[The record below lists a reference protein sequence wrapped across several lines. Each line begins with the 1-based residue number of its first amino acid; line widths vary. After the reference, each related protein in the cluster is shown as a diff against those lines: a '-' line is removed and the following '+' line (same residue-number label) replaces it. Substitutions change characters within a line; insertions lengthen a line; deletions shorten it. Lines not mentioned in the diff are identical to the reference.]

1 MRKAKSFGASATS
14 GMMWMSI
21 SVLLSRALLFLMQVV
36 LGFIL
41 DARDYGIFAVV
52 SVAVAFVGALQNA
65 GAAKLLIQKH
75 DQYQAL
81 VRDYTDF
88 ALYMGLIGG
97 CALVALGSIF
107 GSFYRNPE
115 LIYVVGLSA
124 LSVPFASL
132 ISIQFARLSID
143 LRFREMCMID
153 FYVAAANVAVVL
165 ISAFL
170 GARYYSIGLG
180 LVVSTI
186 ARYFLNRRITP
197 TQIASFGLSKA
208 GFLAILGQV
217 KWLIVTGFLTGLS
230 QQGGYFVLGR
240 AISAESLGYYY
251 FGFQLTANI
260 GQLLAQ
266 GIGNTLFPIFTA
278 MKQDPRALNRAFLR
292 ASSVIHFACSVLCL
306 GVVGFAPWLMHFV
319 WRGKWDM
326 AIVTTVVIA
335 LTLPMRMLSPIGSV
349 TLDSFG
355 KWRLRTALLVLDA
368 GGMMLAALVGAY
380 VDDLQGAAIAVALQR
395 LFSGMVDF
403 SFAVRILGG
412 RAGDIA
418 VFAARAFMP
427 FWLPAAALVVVNH
440 TQPLLTSD
448 IHSAV
453 FSGLRTLAAIGVF
466 IAMVYSIDRP
476 VIKEVSGVLR
486 KLVWRQAPA
495 AVD

>member
-1 MRKAKSFGASATS
+1 MSKAKSFGASATS
-14 GMMWMSI
+14 GMMWMSV
-21 SVLLSRALLFLMQVV
+21 SVLFSRALLFIMQIV

-41 DARDYGIFAVV
+41 DARDYSIFAVV
-52 SVAVAFVGALQNA
+52 SVALTVIGGLQNA
-65 GAAKLLIQKH
+65 GQSKILIQKH

-88 ALYMGLIGG
+88 SLYMGLIGG
-97 CALVALGSIF
+97 GVLVALGLIF
-107 GSFYRNPE
+107 GKFYRNPE
-115 LIYVVGLSA
+115 LFYVVGLSA
-124 LSVPFASL
+124 LSVPLTSL

-153 FYVAAANVAVVL
+153 LYVAATNVAVVV
-165 ISAFL
+165 ISAYF

-180 LVVSTI
+180 LVVSTVL
-186 ARYFLNRRITP
+186 RYFLNTQVAP
-197 TQIASFGLSKA
+197 TLMASFGLSTA
-208 GFLAILGQV
+208 RFLAILGQV
-217 KWLIVTGFLTGLS
+217 KWLIITAFLTGLS
-230 QQGGYFVLGR
+230 QQGDYFVLGR

-251 FGFQLTANI
+251 FGFQITANI

-278 MKQDPRALNRAFLR
+278 MRQDPRALNRAFLR

-326 AIVTTVVIA
+326 AIVTAVAIA
-335 LTLPMRMLSPIGSV
+335 LTLPMRMLSPIGYV

-368 GGMMLAALVGAY
+368 SSMMLAALVGAY
-380 VDDLQGAAIAVALQR
+380 IDDLQGASIAVALQR
-395 LFSGMVDF
+395 LLSGTVDF

-418 VFAARAFMP
+418 AFAARAFIP
-427 FWLPAAALVVVNH
+427 FWLPAAALVAVNH
-440 TQPLLTSD
+440 TQPLLASD
-448 IHSAV
+448 MHSAV
-453 FSGLRTLAAIGVF
+453 FSALRTLAAIGIF
-466 IAMVYSIDRP
+466 TAMVYSIDRP
-476 VIKEVSGVLR
+476 VIREVSGVLR
-486 KLVWRQAPA
+486 KLVLRQAPA
-495 AVD
+495 A

>member
-1 MRKAKSFGASATS
+1 MNETKSFGASATS

-21 SVLLSRALLFLMQVV
+21 SVLFSRALLFIMQIV

-41 DARDYGIFAVV
+41 DARDYSIFAVV
-52 SVAVAFVGALQNA
+52 SVALTFVGALQNA
-65 GAAKLLIQKH
+65 GASKMLIQNQ

-81 VRDYTDF
+81 VKGYNDF
-88 ALYMGLIGG
+88 ALYMGLTGA
-97 CALVALGSIF
+97 CVLVALGLIF
-107 GSFYRNPE
+107 GKFYRNPE
-115 LIYVVGLSA
+115 LFYVVGLSA

-153 FYVAAANVAVVL
+153 LYVAATNVAVVL
-165 ISAFL
+165 FSAYL

-186 ARYFLNRRITP
+186 LRYFLNRRVTP
-197 TQIASFGLSKA
+197 THIASLGLSTA
-208 GFLAILGQV
+208 RFVAILGQA
-217 KWLIVTGFLTGLS
+217 KWLIITGFLTGLS
-230 QQGGYFVLGR
+230 QQGDYFVLGR
-240 AISAESLGYYY
+240 VTSAESLGYYY

-278 MKQDPRALNRAFLR
+278 MRRDPRALNRAVIR

-319 WRGKWDM
+319 WRGKWDS
-326 AIVTTVVIA
+326 AIVTAVAIA

-355 KWRLRTALLVLDA
+355 KWRLRTGLLMLDA
-368 GGMMLAALVGAY
+368 GSMMLAALVGAY
-380 VDDLQGAAIAVALQR
+380 IDDLRGASIAVALQR
-395 LFSGMVDF
+395 LVSGMVDF

-412 RAGDIA
+412 RAGD
-418 VFAARAFMP
+418 VVGFAARAFMP
-427 FWLPAAALVVVNH
+427 FWLPAAALVAVNH
-440 TQPLLTSD
+440 MQPLLTSD
-448 IHSAV
+448 MHSAV
-453 FSGLRTLAAIGVF
+453 FSALRTLAAIGVF
-466 IAMVYSIDRP
+466 TAIVYSIDRQ

-486 KLVWRQAPA
+486 RLVLRQAPA
-495 AVD
+495 A

>member
-1 MRKAKSFGASATS
+1 
-14 GMMWMSI
+14 
-21 SVLLSRALLFLMQVV
+21 
-36 LGFIL
+36 
-41 DARDYGIFAVV
+41 
-52 SVAVAFVGALQNA
+52 
-65 GAAKLLIQKH
+65 
-75 DQYQAL
+75 
-81 VRDYTDF
+81 
-88 ALYMGLIGG
+88 
-97 CALVALGSIF
+97 
-107 GSFYRNPE
+107 
-115 LIYVVGLSA
+115 
-124 LSVPFASL
+124 
-132 ISIQFARLSID
+132 
-143 LRFREMCMID
+143 
-153 FYVAAANVAVVL
+153 
-165 ISAFL
+165 
-170 GARYYSIGLG
+170 
-180 LVVSTI
+180 
-186 ARYFLNRRITP
+186 
-197 TQIASFGLSKA
+197 
-208 GFLAILGQV
+208 
-217 KWLIVTGFLTGLS
+217 
-230 QQGGYFVLGR
+230 
-240 AISAESLGYYY
+240 
-251 FGFQLTANI
+251 
-260 GQLLAQ
+260 
-266 GIGNTLFPIFTA
+266 
-278 MKQDPRALNRAFLR
+278 
-292 ASSVIHFACSVLCL
+292 
-306 GVVGFAPWLMHFV
+306 VVGFAPWLMHFV